1 MKYKCVS
8 DMVRRSVRELCS
20 DVHVVV
26 FNNKAFI
33 IPSTTRW
40 YINISD
46 KIGRLLTSKLKNYVV
61 ICMLSCLTA
70 SHS

>member
-1 MKYKCVS
+1 MKYKGVS

-33 IPSTTRW
+33 IRSTTRW
-40 YINISD
+40 NINMSD
-46 KIGRLLTSKLKNYVV
+46 KIGRLLT
-61 ICMLSCLTA
+61 
-70 SHS
+70 